1 MGIGTLILFI
11 AMILV
16 AAIAAG
22 VLLTTAISLQ
32 SSALLTGRRT
42 TTKVSSQVEPLMVFA
57 EDANDSTVD
66 YFYVKIS
73 LTPGSQAIKFEDVLV
88 ALDTKNTTKSYSYS
102 SSVTCNTSS
111 TMDSNTGNFGA
122 AHLLESSTS
131 HNDDY
136 IVRGEIVELCFKA
149 NRAIGEDEEVT
160 IQMVPKVGN
169 PVLLNMVLPTIMNS
183 KRVFLYP

>member
-1 MGIGTLILFI
+1 
-11 AMILV
+11 
-16 AAIAAG
+16 
-22 VLLTTAISLQ
+22 
-32 SSALLTGRRT
+32 
-42 TTKVSSQVEPLMVFA
+42 
-57 EDANDSTVD
+57 
-66 YFYVKIS
+66 
-73 LTPGSQAIKFEDVLV
+73 
-88 ALDTKNTTKSYSYS
+88 
-102 SSVTCNTSS
+102 
-111 TMDSNTGNFGA
+111 MDSNTGNFGA